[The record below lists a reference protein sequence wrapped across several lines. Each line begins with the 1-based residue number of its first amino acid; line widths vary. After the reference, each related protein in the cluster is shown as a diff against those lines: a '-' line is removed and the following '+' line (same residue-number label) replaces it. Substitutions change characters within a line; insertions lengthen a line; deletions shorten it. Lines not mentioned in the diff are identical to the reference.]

1 MRQKDQNATGR
12 AGVDPLEITPRLDV
26 MEPAP
31 PLPGPKGI
39 VARLIRGNGREDRGT
54 DAPAVPG
61 PDHQGPVRD
70 DVMAPTTDLGHVRRS
85 RISPRPTETQLAPAA
100 RSRTPQPAR
109 SGRSPGRRA
118 KSPGH
123 GRGFALCVVL
133 PLAIIAFYMTAFAR
147 PQFTSTVAFTVRSM
161 EHGSASDA
169 LSGFAQFAGGTS
181 STNALILTA
190 FLESQ
195 TLVERLNARLD
206 LVRHYAE
213 PFDVDPVFALMP
225 SATIEA
231 RRTHWRRMLD
241 VRTDPGSGLVELR
254 IRAFSPEM
262 AQLVARELL
271 VESRALLDELNADAR
286 ASATDLAR
294 TELAV
299 AHDRLVASR
308 AALTAFRTENRILDP
323 ASDLEGRV
331 SVLRLLQ
338 GQLAQALVAQDARSD
353 ASDEGPRVAALRER
367 IDAERGRMI
376 ESDSETGQ
384 GYPERLA
391 AHERLVAEKDYAE
404 MAHRTALATL
414 DMARAQAARQDH
426 YLAVYIQPTLPE
438 RADHGRTAQ
447 IVGMSALF
455 LVLLWS
461 LGTLIAAAVRD
472 RR

>member
-54 DAPAVPG
+54 DAPQVPG
-61 PDHQGPVRD
+61 PDHQGPVKD

-100 RSRTPQPAR
+100 RSRTLQPAR

-181 STNALILTA
+181 STNALILAA

-195 TLVERLNARLD
+195 TLVERLNGRLD

-241 VRTDPGSGLVELR
+241 RADRSRHRACR
-254 IRAFSPEM
+254 IADQRAFSPEM
-262 AQLVARELL
+262 AQLIARELL
-271 VESRALLDELNADAR
+271 VECRALLDELNADAR
-286 ASATDLAR
+286 ASRDRSRR
-294 TELAV
+294 TEL
-299 AHDRLVASR
+299 RC
-308 AALTAFRTENRILDP
+308 
-323 ASDLEGRV
+323 
-331 SVLRLLQ
+331 
-338 GQLAQALVAQDARSD
+338 
-353 ASDEGPRVAALRER
+353 
-367 IDAERGRMI
+367 
-376 ESDSETGQ
+376 
-384 GYPERLA
+384 
-391 AHERLVAEKDYAE
+391 
-404 MAHRTALATL
+404 
-414 DMARAQAARQDH
+414 
-426 YLAVYIQPTLPE
+426 
-438 RADHGRTAQ
+438 
-447 IVGMSALF
+447 
-455 LVLLWS
+455 
-461 LGTLIAAAVRD
+461 GT
-472 RR
+472 